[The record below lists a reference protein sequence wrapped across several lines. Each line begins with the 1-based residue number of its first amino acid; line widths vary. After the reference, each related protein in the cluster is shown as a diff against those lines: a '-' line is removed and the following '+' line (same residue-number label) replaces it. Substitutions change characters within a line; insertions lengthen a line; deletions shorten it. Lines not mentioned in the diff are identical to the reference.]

1 MQQLIDMCIETRDSN
16 LYMQLCKNFKQE
28 GYYHVENL
36 QLLNDLIQG
45 KLNSIIYNYL
55 INYIQYD
62 KLQIK
67 TSLDPLIIEQ
77 MCCGITSN
85 NWKKLIIVFKLC
97 QLHKCLYPANLTLTP
112 LHNHL
117 PSFIALQLLKR
128 DSLTPDVTTFN
139 NVYHVSQI
147 IINNNI
153 IHKGSIYIQSLTSAI
168 YFFISNESILLE
180 FTQVKYSKVNDNIIL
195 TTTMPNDNNWCL
207 IGNLKVNNINT
218 ISFNLQ
224 SSNKYNSNNSSRS
237 RISTSE
243 SILRL
248 TTDLTPKTQDSLV
261 ITKCNVKP
269 LPYNNDISK
278 IKKPKLVQKKTK
290 KPVSKASIKK
300 LKQKQLNNVKPIVN
314 IESSQIVGHQ
324 EEKDSKVQEPP
335 QPTVKLECGK
345 VTNDDS
351 TTILP
356 EDNTNED
363 SEEPINIHNPSI
375 NAQNKHKPP
384 SISTHNAGNI
394 LSIPTND
401 FTNILQNQIQH
412 SIDQFSKDLIT
423 KINLV
428 NEEVNDT
435 MLKPLA
441 AKYQSRLNE
450 LQCDFQHD
458 IQDVIVNFK
467 DLFTRLHWK
476 QTDLT
481 QFLQSKQSRA
491 T

>member
-16 LYMQLCKNFKQE
+16 LYMQLCEKFKQE

-36 QLLNDLIQG
+36 QLLNDLVQN

-62 KLQIK
+62 KLQIN

-77 MCCGITSN
+77 MCLGINTH

-97 QLHKCLYPANLTLTP
+97 QHHKCLYPINLNLSP

-128 DSLTPDVTTFN
+128 DNLTPDVTTFN

-180 FTQVKYSKVNDNIIL
+180 FTQVKYSKIKDNIIL
-195 TTTMPNDNNWCL
+195 TTTMQNDNNWCL

-224 SSNKYNSNNSSRS
+224 SNNDNKYNNNNNSRS

-243 SILRL
+243 SVLRL
-248 TTDLTPKTQDSLV
+248 GTELIPKTQDSLI
-261 ITKCNVKP
+261 ITKCNVKS
-269 LPYNNDISK
+269 LPPNNDISK
-278 IKKPKLVQKKTK
+278 IKKPKLVPKKTK
-290 KPVSKASIKK
+290 KPVAKKTSIKR
-300 LKQKQLNNVKPIVN
+300 LQQKQLNNVKPIVN
-314 IESSQIVGHQ
+314 IESSQLL
-324 EEKDSKVQEPP
+324 DQEPKEFKDKEP
-335 QPTVKLECGK
+335 APTTTVKIECGK
-345 VTNDDS
+345 VINDDNS
-351 TTILP
+351 TTIFLP
-356 EDNTNED
+356 EDNTKED

-375 NAQNKHKPP
+375 NTRN
-384 SISTHNAGNI
+384 TDNI

-412 SIDQFSKDLIT
+412 SIDQFSQDLIK
-423 KINLV
+423 KIDLL

-441 AKYQSRLNE
+441 AKYQSRLND
-450 LQCDFQHD
+450 LQLEFKQD
-458 IQDVIVNFK
+458 IQEVIVNFK